1 MKTGFP
7 SWKVIDDLR
16 CAWLFLRC
24 RAKKG
29 SIVPDEAG
37 AGPTMSSITTSF
49 VVFACVFGGAVLGM
63 FLRAALPQHH
73 LSESSKDAVKL
84 GMGLVATMAALVL
97 GLLVSSAKSNYDT
110 QSTQL
115 TEASAKIAF
124 LDRLLAHYGPEAKES
139 RMLLREVVIQNLE
152 RIWPQERKR
161 NGALERP
168 STGAEDLLEHI
179 NQLKP
184 KDDAQ
189 RSLQAQ
195 ALNLVM
201 SLGQTHWLMY
211 TQGTNSASRPL
222 VIGLIFW
229 ISMIF
234 VSFGLFAPR
243 NATVI
248 AAYFVAALSVSG
260 AILMILEMYTPYS
273 GLIELSSA
281 PLRAALE
288 QLGN

>member
-1 MKTGFP
+1 M
-7 SWKVIDDLR
+7 
-16 CAWLFLRC
+16 
-24 RAKKG
+24 
-29 SIVPDEAG
+29 
-37 AGPTMSSITTSF
+37 
-49 VVFACVFGGAVLGM
+49 
-63 FLRAALPQHH
+63 
-73 LSESSKDAVKL
+73 
-84 GMGLVATMAALVL
+84 
-97 GLLVSSAKSNYDT
+97 
-110 QSTQL
+110 
-115 TEASAKIAF
+115 
-124 LDRLLAHYGPEAKES
+124 
-139 RMLLREVVIQNLE
+139 
-152 RIWPQERKR
+152 
-161 NGALERP
+161 ERP

-201 SLGQTHWLMY
+201 SLGQTRWLMY

-248 AAYFVAALSVSG
+248 VTLIVCALAASAAIFIISSMYSPFSGVLKISPVS
-260 AILMILEMYTPYS
+260 A
-273 GLIELSSA
+273 
-281 PLRAALE
+281 RAALT
-288 QLGN
+288 QLKKDQ

>member
-1 MKTGFP
+1 VSP
-7 SWKVIDDLR
+7 
-16 CAWLFLRC
+16 
-24 RAKKG
+24 
-29 SIVPDEAG
+29 
-37 AGPTMSSITTSF
+37 ITSSF

-73 LSESSKDAVKL
+73 LSDDSKDAVKL

-97 GLLVSSAKSNYDT
+97 GLLVSSAKSSYDA

-115 TEASAKIAF
+115 TEVSLKVAF
-124 LDRLLAHYGPEAKES
+124 LDRLLAHYGSEAKES
-139 RMLLREVVIQNLE
+139 RALLREIVIQNLD
-152 RIWPQERKR
+152 RVWPQERKG
-161 NGALERP
+161 NGPLGRP
-168 STGAEDLLEHI
+168 SIEAEDLLDQI

-195 ALNLVM
+195 ALNLLI
-201 SLGQTHWLMY
+201 SLGQTRWLKY
-211 TQGTNSASRPL
+211 TQGTNSPSRPL
-222 VIGLIFW
+222 VIVLIFW

-248 AAYFVAALSVSG
+248 AAYFVASLSVSG
-260 AILMILEMYTPYS
+260 AILIILEMYTPY
-273 GLIELSSA
+273 GGGFIELSSA
-281 PLRAALE
+281 PLRASLE
-288 QLGN
+288 QLGK

>member
-1 MKTGFP
+1 
-7 SWKVIDDLR
+7 
-16 CAWLFLRC
+16 
-24 RAKKG
+24 
-29 SIVPDEAG
+29 
-37 AGPTMSSITTSF
+37 MSSITTSF
-49 VVFACVFGGAVLGM
+49 VVFVCVFGGAVLGM

-73 LSESSKDAVKL
+73 LSDGSKDAVKV

-110 QSTQL
+110 QSAQL

-139 RMLLREVVIQNLE
+139 RTLLREVVIQTLD
-152 RIWPQERKR
+152 RVWPQERKR
-161 NGALERP
+161 NSALDRP
-168 STGAEDLLEHI
+168 SAAAEDLLEHI

-195 ALNLVM
+195 ALNLVIA
-201 SLGQTHWLMY
+201 LGQTRWLVY
-211 TQGTNSASRPL
+211 TQSTNSASTPL
-222 VIGLIFW
+222 VIVLIFW

-260 AILMILEMYTPYS
+260 AILMILEMYTPYR

-281 PLRAALE
+281 PLRAVLE
-288 QLGN
+288 HLGN

>member
-1 MKTGFP
+1 LLP
-7 SWKVIDDLR
+7 
-16 CAWLFLRC
+16 
-24 RAKKG
+24 KKREPG
-29 SIVPDEAG
+29 RS
-37 AGPTMSSITTSF
+37 MSSITTTF
-49 VVFACVFGGAVLGM
+49 AVFACVFGGAVLGM
-63 FLRAALPQHH
+63 FLRATLPQHH
-73 LSESSKDAVKL
+73 LSDGSKDAVKL
-84 GMGLVATMAALVL
+84 AMGLVATMAALVL
-97 GLLVSSAKSNYDT
+97 GLLVSSAKGSYDA

-124 LDRLLAHYGPEAKES
+124 LDRLLAHYGPETNGA
-139 RMLLREVVIQNLE
+139 RTLLREVVIENIG
-152 RIWPQERKR
+152 RVWPRERKK
-161 NGALERP
+161 NGKLERP
-168 STGAEDLLEHI
+168 ATRPEDLLDLI

-201 SLGQTHWLMY
+201 SLGQTRWLMY
-211 TQGTNSASRPL
+211 TQGTNSASKPL
-222 VIGLIFW
+222 VIVLVFW

-248 AAYFVAALSVSG
+248 AAYFVAALSVSV
-260 AILMILEMYTPYS
+260 AVLVILEMYTPYN

>member
-1 MKTGFP
+1 
-7 SWKVIDDLR
+7 
-16 CAWLFLRC
+16 
-24 RAKKG
+24 
-29 SIVPDEAG
+29 
-37 AGPTMSSITTSF
+37 MSSITTSF

-63 FLRAALPQHH
+63 FLRTALPEHH
-73 LSESSKDAVKL
+73 LSDGSKEAVKL

-97 GLLVSSAKSNYDT
+97 GLLVSSAKTNYDA

-124 LDRLLAHYGPEAKES
+124 LDRLLAHYGPEAGES
-139 RMLLREVVIQNLE
+139 RTLLREVVIQNLDQV
-152 RIWPQERKR
+152 WPKEQKR
-161 NGALERP
+161 NVALGRP
-168 STGAEDLLEHI
+168 STRAEDLLEHI

-195 ALNLVM
+195 ALILVVA
-201 SLGQTHWLMY
+201 LGQTHWLMY

-222 VIGLIFW
+222 IIGLIFW
-229 ISMIF
+229 ISTIF

-273 GLIELSSA
+273 GLIEISSA
-281 PLRAALE
+281 PLRAVLQ